1 MIKSIYD
8 YNFAGKNVLVRVD
21 FNVPLNEELRVA
33 DDTRIVESLTTINKI
48 IDDGGVP
55 ILISHL
61 GRPKGTKNPKYSLKP
76 VADYLKD
83 HLGYDVIFVE
93 DCIGEEVEKVV
104 HSAIPS
110 QIVLLEN
117 LRFYKEEEQNSIEF
131 AEKLRRLGDVYVN
144 DAFATCHRAHAS
156 IDSLPRLFQEKF
168 AGELLLREINYL
180 GKAVSNPPKPYVVII
195 GGAKISGKID
205 IIQNL
210 SEKCDYIL
218 VGGGLTYTFFKAKG
232 LSIGKSIVE
241 EEKVPLAKELL
252 ESSKNW
258 QSKLILPTDVI
269 VSDKFEQGANVRN
282 VDSDMIPDEWMG
294 VDIGYETREKYKD
307 IILEAKM
314 VVWNGPVGVFEI
326 EKFSDGTKAIAYAL
340 AEATKLGAIT
350 IVGGG
355 DSASAIAALGLKDK
369 VSHVSTGGGASLE
382 FLGGKQLPGILAL
395 ES

>member
-252 ESSKNW
+252 ESSK
-258 QSKLILPTDVI
+258 KL
-269 VSDKFEQGANVRN
+269 
-282 VDSDMIPDEWMG
+282 
-294 VDIGYETREKYKD
+294 
-307 IILEAKM
+307 AKQI
-314 VVWNGPVGVFEI
+314 N
-326 EKFSDGTKAIAYAL
+326 TA
-340 AEATKLGAIT
+340 
-350 IVGGG
+350 
-355 DSASAIAALGLKDK
+355 
-369 VSHVSTGGGASLE
+369 H
-382 FLGGKQLPGILAL
+382 
-395 ES
+395 

>member
-269 VSDKFEQGANVRN
+269 VADKFEQGANVRN